1 MKKIPHKNEFRS
13 LLLIQML
20 FFTASC
26 VTAQKN
32 SKVDYSNKG
41 VYSIETG
48 LTITKVR
55 TAEDKK
61 QSYVVATSYE
71 GTMIAVS
78 YNGDI
83 LWKNKLSGFM
93 NHDICAADI
102 NKDGIDEV
110 LAANADGSI
119 YCLDNKGKLLW
130 QFKQNDT
137 PMYAVTVVKKDNQAN
152 VVCGGYDN
160 SFYYVSSDGQLISE
174 VNSKTYSI
182 EKPFGNVTHKD
193 LPQDGLHITNFLKPG
208 NSMERIF

>member
-1 MKKIPHKNEFRS
+1 MKKIPHKNVFRS

-32 SKVDYSNKG
+32 SKVDYFNKG
-41 VYSIETG
+41 VYSIETD

-71 GTMIAVS
+71 GSMIAVS

-93 NHDICAADI
+93 NHDIWAADI
-102 NKDGIDEV
+102 NKDG
-110 LAANADGSI
+110 
-119 YCLDNKGKLLW
+119 
-130 QFKQNDT
+130 ND
-137 PMYAVTVVKKDNQAN
+137 
-152 VVCGGYDN
+152 
-160 SFYYVSSDGQLISE
+160 
-174 VNSKTYSI
+174 
-182 EKPFGNVTHKD
+182 
-193 LPQDGLHITNFLKPG
+193 
-208 NSMERIF
+208 